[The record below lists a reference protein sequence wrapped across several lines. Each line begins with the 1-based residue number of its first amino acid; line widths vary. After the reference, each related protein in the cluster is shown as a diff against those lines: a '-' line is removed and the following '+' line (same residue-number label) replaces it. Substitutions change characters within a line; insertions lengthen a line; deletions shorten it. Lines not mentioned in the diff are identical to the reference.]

1 MTVAHV
7 QHYSSGTEFMEG
19 MGEHVPPN
27 CWTGEDI
34 ISFVPLNILW

>member
-27 CWTGEDI
+27 C
-34 ISFVPLNILW
+34 